1 MSDLTAQRFLRRFQA
16 SLRDATTELAVLFPK
31 EPRAALRAEAM
42 LLLSRLLFFAFVEE
56 RGWLAGDRRFLRT
69 RLEWDLAAGREY
81 FASTLRP
88 LFFGCLNV
96 VEEERGAARCLGPI
110 PYLNSGLFQPSRFEE
125 RHPDVR
131 LPNNLLRRIVLE
143 TFGAFEFR
151 MEPETSG
158 AAIDPEML
166 GRVFESLMDA
176 DDRGRSGTFYTPR
189 PIAQALAGHAVA
201 AWLDAN
207 RDPDA
212 LARMTVLD
220 PACGSGA
227 LLLAALNVILRRQK
241 LHGETPNVRQIVAR
255 SLYGVDRNPDAVRLC
270 ELRLWLA
277 IAAAHREGDPIE
289 PLPNLDRN
297 ILPGDSLLGATDFLG
312 EATGVV
318 YRGLLD
324 VLQQQRL
331 LLERYRF
338 AAYAERSALHRALR
352 ANDARFASAL
362 LRQSITEHEAAL
374 RDAVGAGARSGA
386 DLRRARH
393 EDVEQERTLL
403 ARVEDGALDFFSYN
417 IHFAPLMA
425 VGGFDLVLGNP
436 PWVRSA
442 AIEERSR
449 RVLRARYRLFRGDAG
464 QALAQPDLAIAFFER
479 AMALTAA
486 RGVLALLV
494 PSKIATAGYAAPLR
508 RALHGRV
515 LSVMDWGADAR
526 FDTPNHPL
534 GVVVRPH
541 ATSPSIRLLHDG
553 GATEIPA
560 LELRAAPGTEW
571 AVVPPLLLPLLRRLY
586 ADYPPLAAALGRR
599 PFMGVK
605 TGDNAR
611 FFLDGRDV
619 IGHTLVT
626 SAGAK
631 VPLTS
636 VCLCVRGRN
645 VRRWKVEG
653 SVWMLRVPP
662 QDRETPPPWLQE
674 LAEARGVTPAE
685 FRFAFA
691 AADEGMRKVAWKDVS
706 RGLAAVVLPQ
716 TAKMGA
722 NRVSV
727 VPNQTLYAVSAESD
741 EEAHLIAAV
750 LNSTVV
756 GALLVAVAE
765 RAKDCHYRYFGR
777 TVAMLPWPE
786 VAAVR
791 TELIELSR
799 RAHEGCGVRPRSR
812 GRPSVRAHRHRV
824 RHAPTVPRGAA
835 AMIACS
841 SLAPEM
847 ERPSGRQG
855 RKARQRAH
863 APKR

>member
-16 SLRDATTELAVLFPK
+16 SLRDATMELALLFPK

-42 LLLSRLLFFAFVEE
+42 LLLSRLLFLAFVEE
-56 RGWLAGDRRFLRT
+56 RGWLAGDRRFLRM
-69 RLEWDLAAGREY
+69 RLEWDLAAGRDY
-81 FASTLRP
+81 FVSTLRP

-96 VEEERGAARCLGPI
+96 VEEERGAARSLGPI

-176 DDRGRSGTFYTPR
+176 DDRRRSGTFYTPR

-207 RDPDA
+207 REHDA
-212 LARMTVLD
+212 LSRITMLD

-241 LHGETPNVRQIVAR
+241 LLGETPDVRQIVAR

-312 EATGVV
+312 EATGTV
-318 YRGLLD
+318 YRGLVDPLR
-324 VLQQQRL
+324 QQRA

-338 AAYAERSALHRALR
+338 AAYSERSALQRALR
-352 ANDARFASAL
+352 ENDARFASAL
-362 LRQSITEHEAAL
+362 LRQSISEGEAAL
-374 RDAVGAGARSGA
+374 RDATAAGARSGA
-386 DLRRARH
+386 DLRRARERQ
-393 EDVEQERTLL
+393 EDVEQERVLL

-417 IHFAPLMA
+417 VHFAPVMA
-425 VGGFDLVLGNP
+425 MGGFDLVLGNP

-442 AIEERSR
+442 AIEERAR
-449 RVLRARYRLFRGDAG
+449 RMLRARYRLFRRDAG
-464 QALAQPDLAIAFFER
+464 QPLAQPDLAIAFFER

-494 PSKIATAGYAAPLR
+494 PSKIATAGYAACLR

-515 LSVMDWGADAR
+515 LSVMEWSADAR
-526 FDTPNHPL
+526 FDAPVEPL
-534 GVVVRPH
+534 GIVLRPH
-541 ATSPSIRLLHDG
+541 ATSPSIRLLQCG
-553 GATEIPA
+553 GVTEIPA
-560 LELRAAPGTEW
+560 LELRAAPGSEW
-571 AVVPPLLLPLLRRLY
+571 TVVPPLLLPVLRRLY
-586 ADYPPLAAALGRR
+586 AEHPPLAEALGRR

-619 IGHTLVT
+619 VGHTLVT
-626 SAGAK
+626 SAGVK
-631 VPLTS
+631 VPLAS

-653 SVWMLRVPP
+653 SVWMLRVTAED
-662 QDRETPPPWLQE
+662 QRTPPPWLQA
-674 LAEARGVTPAE
+674 LAEARGVTPAD
-685 FRFAFA
+685 FRFAFEA
-691 AADEGMRKVAWKDVS
+691 AGEETRGVAWKDVS
-706 RGLAAVVLPQ
+706 RGLAAVVLPHS
-716 TAKMGA
+716 AKVGA
-722 NRVSV
+722 NRIPV
-727 VPNQTLYAVSAESD
+727 VPNQTLYAVSAGSG

-750 LNSTVV
+750 LNSTVA
-756 GALLVAVAE
+756 GALLVAVAG
-765 RAKDCHYRYFGR
+765 RAKDRHYRYFGR
-777 TVAMLPWPE
+777 TVAILPWPE
-786 VAAVR
+786 IAAVR
-791 TELIELSR
+791 TELVKLSR
-799 RAHEGCGVRPRSR
+799 RAHEGADVAPDLD
-812 GRPSVRAHRHRV
+812 RAVAR
-824 RHAPTVPRGAA
+824 AYALTDIEF
-835 AMIACS
+835 AM
-841 SLAPEM
+841 LQRFVT
-847 ERPSGRQG
+847 ERLR
-855 RKARQRAH
+855 
-863 APKR
+863 

>member
-1 MSDLTAQRFLRRFQA
+1 VSDLTAQRFLRRFQA
-16 SLRDATTELAVLFPK
+16 SLRDATTELALLFPK

-42 LLLSRLLFFAFVEE
+42 LLLSRLLFLAFVEE

-88 LFFGCLNV
+88 LFFDCLNV
-96 VEEERGAARCLGPI
+96 VEEERGAARSLGPI
-110 PYLNSGLFQPSRFEE
+110 PYLNSGLFQPSQFEE

-207 RDPDA
+207 REYDA
-212 LARMTVLD
+212 LARITVLD

-241 LHGETPNVRQIVAR
+241 LLGETPDVRKIVAS

-297 ILPGDSLLGATDFLG
+297 ILSGDSLLGATDFLG
-312 EATGVV
+312 EATGAV
-318 YRGLLD
+318 YRRLLD
-324 VLQQQRL
+324 TVRQQHG

-338 AAYAERSALHRALR
+338 AAYSDRSVLHRALR
-352 ANDARFASAL
+352 ENDARFASAL
-362 LRQSITEHEAAL
+362 LRQSISEGEAAL
-374 RDAVGAGARSGA
+374 RDAAGVRSGA
-386 DLRRARH
+386 DLRRARERH
-393 EDVEQERTLL
+393 EDLEQERALL
-403 ARVEDGALDFFSYN
+403 ARVEDGALDFFSYSV
-417 IHFAPLMA
+417 HFAPVMA

-436 PWVRSA
+436 PWVGSA

-464 QALAQPDLAIAFFER
+464 TPLTQPDLSIAFFER

-515 LSVMDWGADAR
+515 LSVMEWSTDAR
-526 FDTPNHPL
+526 FDAPVEPL
-534 GVVVRPH
+534 GIVLRPH
-541 ATSPSIRLLHDG
+541 ATSPSIRLMQG
-553 GATEIPA
+553 GGVTEIPA
-560 LELRAAPGTEW
+560 LELRPAPGSEW
-571 AVVPPLLLPLLRRLY
+571 TVVPPLLLPVLRRLY
-586 ADYPPLAAALGRR
+586 AEHPPLAAALGRR

-619 IGHTLVT
+619 VGHTLVT
-626 SAGAK
+626 SAGVK
-631 VPLTS
+631 VPLAS

-645 VRRWKVEG
+645 VRRWKIEG
-653 SVWMLRVPP
+653 SVWMLRVSPE
-662 QDRETPPPWLQE
+662 DRRHPPPWLQA
-674 LAEARGVTPAE
+674 LAEARGVRPAD

-691 AADEGMRKVAWKDVS
+691 AADEETRRVAWKDVS
-706 RGLAAVVLPQ
+706 RGLAAVVLPDS
-716 TAKMGA
+716 AKVGA
-722 NRVSV
+722 NRIPV
-727 VPNQTLYAVSAESD
+727 VPNQTLYAVSANSD

-750 LNSTVV
+750 LNSTVA
-756 GALLVAVAE
+756 GALLVAVAG
-765 RAKDCHYRYFGR
+765 RAKDRHYRYFGQI
-777 TVAMLPWPE
+777 VSMLPWPE
-786 VAAVR
+786 MAAVR
-791 TELIELSR
+791 RELAELSR
-799 RAHEGCGVRPRSR
+799 RAHEGADVAPDLD
-812 GRPSVRAHRHRV
+812 RAVAR
-824 RHAPTVPRGAA
+824 AYALTDIEF
-835 AMIACS
+835 AMLQRF
-841 SLAPEM
+841 LA
-847 ERPSGRQG
+847 ERLR
-855 RKARQRAH
+855 
-863 APKR
+863 